1 MNKSVKIIV
10 GLMLIAL
17 IGLLPL
23 AAQGVQ
29 DETVTLKYFS
39 GRVETV
45 EWEDMKI
52 AEFEAANPG
61 INIEHEFQ
69 KDASNVIKVGASGY
83 RVGEG
88 EKSSFP
94 K

>member
-1 MNKSVKIIV
+1 MNKSVKIII
-10 GLMLIAL
+10 GLMLITL

-29 DETVTLKYFS
+29 DGTVTLKYFS

-52 AEFEAANPG
+52 AEFEAATP
-61 INIEHEFQ
+61 EL
-69 KDASNVIKVGASGY
+69 
-83 RVGEG
+83 
-88 EKSSFP
+88 KSSMNFRRMP
-94 K
+94 VTS